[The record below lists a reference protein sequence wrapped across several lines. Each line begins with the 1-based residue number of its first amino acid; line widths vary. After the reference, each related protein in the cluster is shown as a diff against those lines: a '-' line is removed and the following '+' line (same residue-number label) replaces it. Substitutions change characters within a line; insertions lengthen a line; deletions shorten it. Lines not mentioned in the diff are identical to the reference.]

1 MVSCRVSTASVTTY
15 RLSLSFRLCSSW
27 RNEGL
32 GDLSFLE
39 GAEKQRSEL
48 GGASVQLGSL
58 SWLSAPCTMSVARG
72 ETMYWPVWVG
82 VREAG
87 LLKVSGG
94 HLKKEET
101 EESQAQSSSR
111 FQISKHGLE

>member
-1 MVSCRVSTASVTTY
+1 
-15 RLSLSFRLCSSW
+15 
-27 RNEGL
+27 
-32 GDLSFLE
+32 
-39 GAEKQRSEL
+39 
-48 GGASVQLGSL
+48 
-58 SWLSAPCTMSVARG
+58 
-72 ETMYWPVWVG
+72 MYWPVWVG